1 MSYKIQPLPTFQR
14 QAKRLIKKFKSLKQ
28 ELQEL
33 NQSLE
38 ENPEQGTPL
47 GQNCFKIRLSI
58 RSKGKGKSGG
68 SRIITHVQ
76 ITGETVYLLSIYDKS
91 DKSTLDEGEL
101 DALLSEIED
110 DSLPPSISPIPNS

>member
-1 MSYKIQPLPTFQR
+1 MSYKIKPLPTFQR
-14 QAKRLIKKFKSLKQ
+14 QAKRLLKKYKSLKN

-33 NQSLE
+33 NQSLA

-47 GQNCFKIRLSI
+47 GQNCFKIRLAI

-68 SRIITHVQ
+68 SRMITHVQ
-76 ITGETVYLLSIYDKS
+76 ITGETVYLLSMYDKS

-101 DALLSEIED
+101 DALLTEIEVD
-110 DSLPPSISPIPNS
+110 